1 MGKIIILDENT
12 ANKIAAGEVVE
23 RPASVVK
30 ELVEN
35 SIDAGADTISVEI
48 KNGGIKYIKVS
59 DNGSGFDDDD
69 VEIAFERHATS
80 KITSARDLDAITT
93 LGFRG
98 EALASI
104 AAVSNVQLITRTR
117 ENTNGMIV
125 EVSGGIIK
133 DVRQTG
139 CPVGTTIIV
148 RDLFF
153 NTPARYKFLKKDS
166 TEAGY
171 VSDIISRIALGN
183 PGISF
188 SFINNGSKVVH
199 TPGNNDLLSTIYS
212 IYGKDVAKN
221 MVEIN
226 YEDEMV
232 KITGYAGKPEISRS
246 NRNYQSVY
254 VNGRFVKSKVV
265 ISAIDQAYNT
275 LLMKNKYPF
284 IILKIIINPIFI
296 DVNVHPAK
304 MEVKFSNEQDIYRSV
319 YHAVNNAIL
328 NQSPIKEIYADK
340 YITKQFRNNNRRLF
354 EEKYHQQEINLS
366 PDKYSRTQETEQMP
380 VFVPEKKYD
389 YVQSRENVQSREQAQ
404 EYEKEAEQQLLEPQ
418 QLQEFEQENVSK
430 QQASERELFEQPQ
443 GPVPEQVQVPFI
455 EHPQEPVLERSQES
469 VLKQPQISM
478 AEQKQIP
485 VPKQP
490 QLPGVEQ
497 PKEPVFGQ
505 AQMSISVNKH
515 ETNVQESLPEQ
526 EPLPEA
532 EEEHAEGLEC
542 GREQQQLLSEMKFI
556 GQVFSTYIILQGSD
570 YLLLIDQHAAH
581 ERIMFEKLKEHY
593 YKNEPLAQ
601 ELISPL
607 VLQLTYQECKLLE
620 DEKQFLQ
627 RMGYIYDEFG
637 NNSIILRSVPYGI
650 DDYSIKDTFMEV
662 LDYLGNVRGKD
673 RMAVAEETLYTIAC
687 KSAVKANKKLN
698 EIEIRNVIDEL
709 SKLKNPYTCPHGRP
723 TIIKISKNELEKMF
737 KRIV

>member
-59 DNGSGFDDDD
+59 DNGSGFDSDD

-80 KITSARDLDAITT
+80 KITSAADLDAVTS

-104 AAVSNVQLITRTR
+104 AAVSNVQLVTRTR
-117 ENTNGMIV
+117 ENPVGMMV
-125 EVSGGIIK
+125 EVSGGVIK
-133 DVRQTG
+133 DVKQTG
-139 CPVGTTIIV
+139 CPVGTTIV
-148 RDLFF
+148 VKDLFF
-153 NTPARYKFLKKDS
+153 NTPARYKFLKKDN

-188 SFINNGSKVVH
+188 SFINNGSKVIH

-212 IYGKDVAKN
+212 IYGKDIAKS

-226 YEDEMV
+226 YEDELV
-232 KITGYAGKPEISRS
+232 RITGYAGKPEISRS
-246 NRNYQSVY
+246 NRNHQSVY

-265 ISAIDQAYNT
+265 TSAIDQAYKT
-275 LLMKNKYPF
+275 LLMKNKYAF
-284 IILKIIINPIFI
+284 IVLKIMINPLFT

-304 MEVKFSNEQDIYRSV
+304 MEVKFSNEQDIFRSI

-328 NQSPIKEIYADK
+328 NQSPIKEFYADK
-340 YITKQFRNNNRRLF
+340 FITKQFRNNNRRLID
-354 EEKYHQQEINLS
+354 EKYYQQEINIS
-366 PDKYSRTQETEQMP
+366 SDKNSRIHEPEQRSEHRP
-380 VFVPEKKYD
+380 EQSSVIEPEKKHEYTQNNQ
-389 YVQSRENVQSREQAQ
+389 YVQ
-404 EYEKEAEQQLLEPQ
+404 EYENETEQQLLVPQ
-418 QLQEFEQENVSK
+418 EEQGLKKEHVSEHKVLVQEQIEQSRVPMLGNEQEI
-430 QQASERELFEQPQ
+430 
-443 GPVPEQVQVPFI
+443 G
-455 EHPQEPVLERSQES
+455 
-469 VLKQPQISM
+469 
-478 AEQKQIP
+478 
-485 VPKQP
+485 
-490 QLPGVEQ
+490 
-497 PKEPVFGQ
+497 
-505 AQMSISVNKH
+505 
-515 ETNVQESLPEQ
+515 VQEDKQEINIQEKKQEINMQEHLPE
-526 EPLPEA
+526 P
-532 EEEHAEGLEC
+532 EEEHAEELEC
-542 GREQQQLLSEMKFI
+542 EQSQQQLLSEMKI
-556 GQVFSTYIILQGSD
+556 VGQVFSTYIILQGND

-581 ERIMFEKLKEHY
+581 ERIMFEKLKDHY
-593 YKNEPLAQ
+593 YNNKPLAQ
-601 ELISPL
+601 ELISPF

-627 RMGYIYDEFG
+627 KIGYIYDDFG
-637 NNSIILRSVPYGI
+637 NNSIILRSVPYGS
-650 DDYSIKDTFMEV
+650 DEYSIKETFMEV

-673 RMAVAEETLYTIAC
+673 RTSAAEETLYTIAC

-698 EIEIRNVIDEL
+698 EIEIKNILKEL
-709 SKLKNPYTCPHGRP
+709 SKLKNPFTCPHGRP
-723 TIIKISKNELEKMF
+723 TIIKITKNEFEKMF

>member
-59 DNGSGFDDDD
+59 DNGSGFDNDD

-80 KITSARDLDAITT
+80 KITSAKDLDAITSF
-93 LGFRG
+93 GFRG

-212 IYGKDVAKN
+212 IYGKDIARS

-254 VNGRFVKSKVV
+254 VNGRYVKNKVV
-265 ISAIDQAYNT
+265 TSAIDQAYNT

-284 IILKIIINPIFI
+284 IILKIIINPILI

-304 MEVKFSNEQDIYRSV
+304 MEVKFSNEQEIYRSV
-319 YHAVNNAIL
+319 YHAVNSAIL

-340 YITKQFRNNNRRLF
+340 YMTKQFRNNSRRMID
-354 EEKYHQQEINLS
+354 EKYQQQEINLS
-366 PDKYSRTQETEQMP
+366 SDKYSGTHEPEQRP
-380 VFVPEKKYD
+380 AFVPEKQHEH
-389 YVQSRENVQSREQAQ
+389 VQSNEHMQRQEYVRSHEHVQ
-404 EYEKEAEQQLLEPQ
+404 EYEKEPEQQFLEPQ
-418 QLQEFEQENVSK
+418 QVQEQLEGSQVPIH
-430 QQASERELFEQPQ
+430 EQPQ
-443 GPVPEQVQVPFI
+443 GPVPEQYQAPLYERTREPMPEQSQVPI
-455 EHPQEPVLERSQES
+455 SVIKQEISAQASLLESEEPES
-469 VLKQPQISM
+469 EEEL
-478 AEQKQIP
+478 AE
-485 VPKQP
+485 
-490 QLPGVEQ
+490 GVEC
-497 PKEPVFGQ
+497 GQ
-505 AQMSISVNKH
+505 
-515 ETNVQESLPEQ
+515 
-526 EPLPEA
+526 
-532 EEEHAEGLEC
+532 G
-542 GREQQQLLSEMKFI
+542 QQHPLSEMKFI
-556 GQVFSTYIILQGSD
+556 GQIFSTYIILQGRD
-570 YLLLIDQHAAH
+570 HLLLIDQHAAH
-581 ERIMFEKLKEHY
+581 ERIMFERLKDHY
-593 YKNEPLAQ
+593 YSNKPLAQ

-620 DEKQFLQ
+620 DEKEFLQ
-627 RMGYIYDEFG
+627 RIGYIYDEFG
-637 NNSIILRSVPYGI
+637 NNSIILRSVPYGS
-650 DDYSIKDTFMEV
+650 DEYSIKETFMEV
-662 LDYLGNVRGKD
+662 LDYMGNVRGKD
-673 RMAVAEETLYTIAC
+673 RTAVAEETLYTIAC
-687 KSAVKANKKLN
+687 KSAVKANKKLS
-698 EIEIRNVIDEL
+698 EIEIRNVLNEL